1 MQKKGDR
8 AGRYVREVHEKS
20 KQLAQ
25 ELLSQNERL
34 RSVAAALE
42 SENLTLRQQADALR
56 LQLDHKL
63 EEHNRLQARLA
74 EIEGENRRFSERYVE
89 VEQQSSNL
97 ANLYVAS
104 YRLHGTLDRKEV
116 LEIIQEIIINMIGSE
131 ELGVFEV
138 ASNGSDLSLVSH
150 FGIEP
155 HQYQQVPL
163 GSGVIGQVAMTGQ
176 MYLANGD
183 DGIDSTGNETRLTAC
198 IPLRVD
204 GRVIGAIAIFRLLEQ
219 KQGLDTL
226 DHEMFDLLATH
237 AATALYCTRLRQNS
251 EAYTS

>member
-1 MQKKGDR
+1 
-8 AGRYVREVHEKS
+8 KS

-42 SENLTLRQQADALR
+42 SENLMLRQQSDLLR
-56 LQLDHKL
+56 QQLEHKR
-63 EEHNRLQARLA
+63 EEHSRLEARLS
-74 EIEGENRRFSERYVE
+74 EIETENRRFSERYVE
-89 VEQQSSNL
+89 VEQQSANL

-131 ELGVFEV
+131 ELGVFEL
-138 ASNGSDLSLVSH
+138 SGSDLSLVSH

-155 HQYQQVPL
+155 RQYEQVPL
-163 GSGVIGQVAMTGQ
+163 GSGVIGRVAMTGQ
-176 MYLANGD
+176 MYLANGE
-183 DGIDSTGNETRLTAC
+183 GRTASGTNEPELTAC

-204 GRVIGAIAIFRLLEQ
+204 GKVIGAIAIFRLLEQ
-219 KQGLDTL
+219 KHGLDSL

-237 AATALYCTRLRQNS
+237 AATALYCTSLRQGNGT
-251 EAYTS
+251 YTS